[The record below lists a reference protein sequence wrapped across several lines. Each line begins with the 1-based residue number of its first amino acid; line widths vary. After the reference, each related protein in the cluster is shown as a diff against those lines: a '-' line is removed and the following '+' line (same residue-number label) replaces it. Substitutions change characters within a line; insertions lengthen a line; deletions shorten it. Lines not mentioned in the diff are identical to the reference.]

1 MRNPLRRFYGRGD
14 LHFVTFSCYRRRR
27 EDPRVTPDTWG
38 THPSLGSG
46 WRGELAATTPSV
58 ISRGTRSSSQTDRAG
73 PTRVDFTW
81 GLWPGLL
88 IENYGPNGP
97 LTDWQRSC
105 REIARVRK
113 VIVKY
118 RLSRCRSGCPDCWGR
133 PQRIF
138 ALLLNARRVG
148 GELDG
153 HRGWKHPRRGGG
165 LLPGDPFCWRPAFF

>member
-1 MRNPLRRFYGRGD
+1 MPHPLCFSRVRVLTFPRLLPFSYAQSLAALLRARRPSFRH
-14 LHFVTFSCYRRRR
+14 LQLLSARR
-27 EDPRVTPDTWG
+27 EDPRVAPDTWG
-38 THPSLGSG
+38 SHPPLGSG

-73 PTRVDFTW
+73 PTRVDFTL

-105 REIARVRK
+105 CETVSIRK

-138 ALLLNARRVG
+138 LTS
-148 GELDG
+148 
-153 HRGWKHPRRGGG
+153 
-165 LLPGDPFCWRPAFF
+165 